1 MNGILPAGGAARS
14 TRIRE
19 LHPVTAVD
27 APPLA
32 ALTAEIGPARTAT
45 LVADGMVFQF
55 HGRPLVMAP
64 AVEAGAA
71 DTVAFFLWI
80 DGWLAPGQPGER
92 LLSGSL
98 DAAGIYRRWLR
109 LTPGQLGHQGRDL
122 RRGAI
127 YLRPP
132 DGAGA
137 ATGAATEAD
146 PARTDQ
152 SGSRFE
158 VRPPQDTAELAFVAD
173 LLNTA
178 IRIGC
183 AELGVAGEL
192 EVAGPAADRPGL
204 ALDGEPLTCRIAL
217 ADGVPVGHASW
228 IASRED
234 ELTGQP
240 YVELVDISVVP
251 EARRRGATA
260 VLAAAA
266 QAAATDRGQPLVG
279 SVVCQADGGHR
290 PILDRLLADGWWI
303 AFGVAAHG

>member
-1 MNGILPAGGAARS
+1 MNGTLPAGGAARS

-32 ALTAEIGPARTAT
+32 VLTGEIGPARTAV
-45 LVADGMVFQF
+45 LVADGMVYQF
-55 HGRPLVMAP
+55 HGRPLVMAS

-71 DTVAFFLWI
+71 ETVAFFLWI

-92 LLSGSL
+92 MLSGSL
-98 DAAGIYRRWLR
+98 DAAGIHRRWIR

-132 DGAGA
+132 DGA
-137 ATGAATEAD
+137 ATGTD
-146 PARTDQ
+146 PAWTDQ

-158 VRPPQDTAELAFVAD
+158 VRPPRDTAERAFVAD

-183 AELGVAGEL
+183 TELGVAGEL
-192 EVAGPAADRPGL
+192 EVSGPAADRPGL

-266 QAAATDRGQPLVG
+266 QAAATDCGQPLVG